1 MELFHLF
8 PKIVGLDIHVTSMV
22 FLAWCR
28 GLGILFRKD
37 WKKDE
42 DVNVDADNSSST
54 KSDRGVSSSLKL
66 KRKEKLDLCET
77 SIQQ

>member
-1 MELFHLF
+1 ML
-8 PKIVGLDIHVTSMV
+8 
-22 FLAWCR
+22 
-28 GLGILFRKD
+28 
-37 WKKDE
+37 E

-77 SIQQ
+77 STQQ